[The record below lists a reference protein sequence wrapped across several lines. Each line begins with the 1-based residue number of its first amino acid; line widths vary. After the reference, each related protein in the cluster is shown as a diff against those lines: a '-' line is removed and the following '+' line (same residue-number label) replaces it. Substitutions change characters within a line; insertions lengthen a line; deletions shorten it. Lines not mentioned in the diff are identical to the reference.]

1 MITVIG
7 KCVNDPRCVN
17 DVTPVGM
24 GDMAK
29 IFYHGICNLISRLRY
44 ISRFIIRRMTRFEF
58 FSKEDTSAVA

>member
-1 MITVIG
+1 MFGTRA
-7 KCVNDPRCVN
+7 CVLETACVG
-17 DVTPVGM
+17 VCVLGM